1 MKPGFVITGRAS
13 VESRDWGFVKAHDNG
28 IAMHGFPNHGRF
40 STAAGGSSRITN
52 PRSKQSGLT
61 LLEVIVAFALLGL
74 ALTLL
79 LGSLSGAVRQVRGAE
94 EAGRA
99 ALHAQSLLAQAGVG
113 VPLLPGISEGEWDGG
128 RYRWRL
134 QVSPYIDPL
143 RPQSAMTV
151 PNAPR
156 LLQLQLDVR
165 WGEAVGQSLQVR
177 SLRQV
182 AGGQAAP

>member
-1 MKPGFVITGRAS
+1 MKPGFVMTSLRLLKN
-13 VESRDWGFVKAHDNG
+13 VRDWGFVKAHDNA
-28 IAMHGFPNHGRF
+28 IVMRGFPNLE
-40 STAAGGSSRITN
+40 SRITN
-52 PRSKQSGLT
+52 HRSRQSGFT

-113 VPLLPGISEGEWDGG
+113 TALLPGVSEGEWDGG

-134 QVSPYIDPL
+134 QVSPYVDPE
-143 RPQSAMTV
+143 RPHPAAATLG
-151 PNAPR
+151 APR
-156 LLQLQLDVR
+156 LMQLQLDVR
-165 WGEAVGQSLQVR
+165 WGEAAGQSLQVR
-177 SLRQV
+177 GLRRV
-182 AGGQAAP
+182 ASGQAVVR